1 MKDQT
6 INRMQLI
13 SNLQTEVVEQ
23 LTKWQIAYTL
33 RNDGAKVAK
42 IEEMQKVILL
52 CSQLLQSDMMEMAMV
67 HATARKLERRYLD
80 ALERIEELEKMIAQE
95 SYFIQQ

>member
-23 LTKWQIAYTL
+23 LTKWQIAYNL
-33 RNDGAKVAK
+33 KKDAKAVER
-42 IEEMQKVILL
+42 IEKMQKVLLL
-52 CSQLLQSDMMEMAMV
+52 CSQLLQSDMMEIGSV
-67 HATARKLERRYLD
+67 HARLRKADRLYLD
-80 ALERIEELEKMIAQE
+80 ALERIEELEQMIAQE
-95 SYFIQQ
+95 SYFIQK